1 MGGGGS
7 SATSS
12 NRTRQRTRQELV
24 RRVRCVGVELSGKE
38 TSPGV
43 APSLLGRQAR
53 RVGDKAV
60 AVLERVGRE
69 RQLGEAK
76 KRCGGSETPRMTVAV
91 ANSKAP

>member
-1 MGGGGS
+1 
-7 SATSS
+7 
-12 NRTRQRTRQELV
+12 V
-24 RRVRCVGVELSGKE
+24 RWRRWARKLHLGW
-38 TSPGV
+38 P
-43 APSLLGRQAR
+43 LLFGRQAR

-60 AVLERVGRE
+60 AVLQRVGRE